1 MSFKTD
7 QLASYFPDAYATGD
21 RESLLYKVL
30 DTTGAEL
37 MTADAKVKEMLKSH
51 WVKYASGTALD
62 ALGAVFGIERRTLSM
77 GRPEPDDSFRQ
88 RLMGAVPLFRG
99 GGTVEAVKGAVRA
112 ALGLP
117 FDLNE
122 LKIPASFAGLQEDI
136 EALVQLTEFS
146 PVNESVNGSS
156 VPDPAREGAAEARVN
171 FDIASTS
178 ESFPRIEWIFTTGG
192 GRALVLERRQ
202 PGPTVVGIR
211 AHPDFHVVPGQ
222 TLVLTAVDG
231 GLLSAVL
238 DAADVTRF
246 FTNLDGSTPPHLPP
260 ITIARS
266 EWAFRAESG
275 LFDISV
281 FDEGNTFG
289 PPHFTVEVN
298 RQRLQRLTFDVQVP
312 FFLQQAVADLKKRHN
327 YPAELLVFEGLPL
340 NEIQGVIDNV
350 KAAGVRGTLRFSLNF
365 FEKHDQVEVFTG
377 SALHSVAENQAMSE
391 LMVAA
396 NVNAMSESQGMTEG
410 FAVGG
415 VFDFSTFD
423 RSFGFQ

>member
-7 QLASYFPDAYATGD
+7 QLASLFPDAYATGD

-37 MTADAKVKEMLKSH
+37 MTADAKVKELLKSH

-62 ALGAVFGIERRTLSM
+62 ALGAIFGIERRTLSM

-117 FDLNE
+117 FDLGE
-122 LKIPASFAGLQEDI
+122 LKIPASFAGLREDI

-146 PVNESVNGSS
+146 PVNESVNGAS
-156 VPDPAREGAAEARVN
+156 VPDPAREGAAEAQVD
-171 FDIASTS
+171 FDIPSTR
-178 ESFPRIEWIFTTGG
+178 EDFPRIEWIFTTGG
-192 GRALVLERRQ
+192 GRALVLERRE
-202 PGPTVVGIR
+202 PGATVGVR
-211 AHPDFHVVPGQ
+211 AQPDFHVIPGQ
-222 TLVLTAVDG
+222 TLVLTATET

-246 FTNLDGSTPPHLPP
+246 FTNLDGSTPPRLPL

-281 FDEGNTFG
+281 FDQGNTFG
-289 PPHFTVEVN
+289 PPAFAVEVN

-312 FFLQQAVADLKKRHN
+312 FFLQQAVLDLKNRHN
-327 YPAELLVFEGLPL
+327 YPAELLVFEGMPL
-340 NEIQGVIDNV
+340 NEIQGVIDTV

-365 FEKHDQVEVFTG
+365 FEKHDQADVFRGT
-377 SALHSVAENQAMSE
+377 AVHRATENQDMSE
-391 LMVAA
+391 LMMAA
-396 NVNAMSESQGMTEG
+396 NVNAVSESQGMTEG